1 MKKANKII
9 LLICLVISITI
20 ISSKDGYVKKPSRL
34 ESAISGLSGLSII
47 ISAYR
52 WLLQDI
58 PSIYPVLKS
67 PLGRGYIVSYFGWRK
82 DPFTNKLV
90 EHNGID
96 IANLVGTPVIA
107 TAQGIVKDVG
117 RDNNGLGIYVVITH
131 KYGFSTHYHHLS
143 QAFVKPGDFV
153 KKGEKISIL
162 ANTGLEPGPH
172 VHYEVR
178 INDIPINPYL
188 FTRLDMFYGWN

>member
-1 MKKANKII
+1 MF
-9 LLICLVISITI
+9 LVSITI
-20 ISSKDGYVKKPSRL
+20 ISLKDGYTKKPSEL
-34 ESAISGLSGLSII
+34 KTAINKLSGSSII
-47 ISAYR
+47 VSAYR

-58 PSIYPVLKS
+58 PSIFPVLKG
-67 PLGRGYIVSYFGWRK
+67 PLGKGYIVSLFGWRR

-96 IANLVGTPVIA
+96 IINLLGTPVIA
-107 TAQGIVKDVG
+107 TAQGIVKDAG
-117 RDNNGLGIYVVITH
+117 RDQVRRIYVVITH

-143 QAFVKPGDFV
+143 QARVEPGNHI
-153 KKGEKISIL
+153 KKGQVIGIVGSG
-162 ANTGLEPGPH
+162 TSMGPY

-188 FTRLDMFYGWN
+188 FIRLDVFDGWN